1 MPVAHAPATEMC
13 GSEPR
18 LGSAQ
23 PSPFSPTASSPNRIP
38 ASTVTW
44 ARSLSSSST
53 RGNAATETS
62 TPLVPAMS
70 LNECPV
76 PSARTR
82 GLAATTCCSSATDPA
97 RLTCAAPKVTLPA
110 QFVSGP
116 VIRPSCTI
124 CSSGKVEI

>member
-18 LGSAQ
+18 LASAQ
-23 PSPFSPTASSPNRIP
+23 PRSCSQLASSPYRRP
-38 ASTVTW
+38 ALTVTW
-44 ARSLSSSST
+44 ARSRSSSST
-53 RGNAATETS
+53 RGSPATETS
-62 TPLVPAMS
+62 TPPVSATS

-82 GLAATTCCSSATDPA
+82 GLAATTCCSSATDPG
-97 RLTCAAPKVTLPA
+97 RLTCVAPKVMLPA

-116 VIRPSCTI
+116 VMRSSCTI
-124 CSSGKVEI
+124 CSPGKVEI